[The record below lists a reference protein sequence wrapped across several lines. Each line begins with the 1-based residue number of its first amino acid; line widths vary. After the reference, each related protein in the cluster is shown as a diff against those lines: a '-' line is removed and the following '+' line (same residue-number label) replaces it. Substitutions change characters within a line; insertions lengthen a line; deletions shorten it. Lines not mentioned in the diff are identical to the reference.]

1 MKNALISIGLVILL
15 CVLIG
20 LFPGCSNAGSAGGGS
35 GGGFTYNY
43 DAYTLTV
50 DTDYE
55 YTVQKQLH
63 TQNVVIIFNGCPS
76 DVTAFKDSNHESI
89 GVNWP
94 NAVGEGQYKCIVTMP
109 ACNITVRAYDSS
121 Q

>member
-1 MKNALISIGLVILL
+1 MKNALISIGLVIVL
-15 CVLIG
+15 CALIG
-20 LFPGCSNAGSAGGGS
+20 LFPGCSNAGSADGRS

-43 DAYTLTV
+43 DTYTLTV

-55 YTVQKQLH
+55 YTVQKQLY

-76 DVTAFKDSNHESI
+76 DVTAFKDSNHELIS
-89 GVNWP
+89 VNWP
-94 NAVGEGQYKCIVTMP
+94 NPAREGQYKCIVTMP

-121 Q
+121 L